1 MSRPTSFGG
10 RLRLVI
16 TLLLAWCAIAAG
28 TVMAAGSA
36 SAATAPSRAMWVW
49 SKANPTDVITFAQSY
64 GVSRL
69 FVAVPW
75 NVAGSS
81 DLPRLKQLSAAAGA
95 AGIRVDALGGD
106 PTWTT
111 NPSAAVTW
119 ERGAIATHLFA
130 GVHVDIEPYALSGW
144 NDPSTQASLVTSYLS
159 TLSSMRKT
167 AAAAGMPLEADVPFW
182 YNTIATGATTMADG
196 VLARVDAVTVM
207 SYRNVATGPNS
218 ITDIG
223 SDMLARG
230 AAAGVPVRLA
240 AETNPLSDC
249 PTCTFAGT
257 SAATLDTALAAV
269 DSTEAGS
276 SSYAGMAVEDYDGWR
291 ALPATA

>member
-1 MSRPTSFGG
+1 MSRPISVRSRF
-10 RLRLVI
+10 RVVIALLV
-16 TLLLAWCAIAAG
+16 AWCAIAAG

-36 SAATAPSRAMWVW
+36 SAATTPSRAMWVW
-49 SKANPTDVITFAQSY
+49 SKANPTDVITFAQNH

-75 NVAGSS
+75 NVAASS

-95 AGIRVDALGGD
+95 VGIRVDALGGD

-144 NDPSTQASLVTSYLS
+144 SNRSTQASLVTSYLS
-159 TLSSMRKT
+159 TLGSMHTT

-182 YNTIATGATTMADG
+182 YNTIATGASTMADG

-207 SYRNVATGPNS
+207 SYRNVATGANS

-223 SDMLARG
+223 SDMLTRG

-240 AETNPLSDC
+240 AETNPLSEC

-269 DSTEAGS
+269 DNTEAGS
-276 SSYAGMAVEDYDGWR
+276 PSYAGMAVEDYDGWR